1 MEINFN
7 RNNAS
12 LEALRFGG
20 AEPLTPGGS
29 QVSAHKSQ
37 LTVTQSIASPEDIS
51 AAAIPDEALLR
62 DDDLG
67 NVVNVA
73 FNLPPPPMPDFTKL

>member
-12 LEALRFGG
+12 LEVSRFSG
-20 AEPLTPGGS
+20 AEPQSTSDAQPSNL
-29 QVSAHKSQ
+29 KSQ
-37 LTVTQSIASPEDIS
+37 LTITQSAASPEEIS

-67 NVVNVA
+67 KAINAA
-73 FNLPPPPMPDFTKL
+73 FNLPPPPMPYMV

>member
-12 LEALRFGG
+12 QEALRFGG
-20 AEPLTPGGS
+20 AEPLTTGGS
-29 QVSAHKSQ
+29 QVSALKSQ